1 MSSPTVLDRQAGSAR
16 RVPMWLVYSLL
27 TIVFWGV
34 WGALS
39 KVVADHMDAYM
50 NQVLFTL
57 GLIPPAAVVLWKG
70 RLRGGSNP
78 KRGFFYAFLTGILG
92 GTGNIA
98 FVKSMN
104 LGGQASIVVPAT
116 SMSPLITVLL
126 AYFMLRERM
135 TRLQMVGVVCALA
148 AIYLLSV

>member
-1 MSSPTVLDRQAGSAR
+1 MSSPTITDRQATSTR
-16 RVPMWLVYSLL
+16 RVPLWLFYSLL
-27 TIVFWGV
+27 TIILWGV
-34 WGALS
+34 WGAVS
-39 KVVADHMDAYM
+39 KVVANHIDAYM

-70 RLRGGSNP
+70 RLGGGSNR

-116 SMSPLITVLL
+116 SLSPLVTVLL
-126 AYFMLRERM
+126 AYTMLKERM
-135 TRLQMVGVVCALA
+135 TRLQMVGVGCALA
-148 AIYLLSV
+148 AICLLSL